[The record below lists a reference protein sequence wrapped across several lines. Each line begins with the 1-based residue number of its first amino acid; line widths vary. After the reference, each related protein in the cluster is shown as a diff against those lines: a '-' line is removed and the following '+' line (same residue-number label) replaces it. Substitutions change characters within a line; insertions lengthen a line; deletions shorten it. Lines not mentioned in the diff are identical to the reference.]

1 MKTAYIQTR
10 PDGQILNQGN
20 YTAYYGFLKLGYKI
34 QFYPNAI
41 QLLGLLGDNPNLS
54 KIIIVGG
61 IDTLR
66 EILFNL
72 EVLQPEV
79 PKPHVVLPQF
89 LKREMKEMTLK
100 EFIDYSNSDS
110 FKPTFIK
117 PLEEDKTFT
126 GFVFKH
132 KKDAIP
138 LKPLPWIFKLLTSE
152 VVELQSEFRVFVQD
166 RKILDCKNYTGN
178 FWLRPNP
185 HIIQEAI
192 DAYTNQHIAY
202 TLDWG
207 IDLNGNTILIEIN
220 DAFGVAPYG
229 LDPVKYARFLE
240 ARFQE
245 IITIK
250 HYNETI

>member
-138 LKPLPWIFKLLTSE
+138 LKPLPWSFKLLTSE

-185 HIIQEAI
+185 HIIQGAI